1 MTKTTPQPT
10 PATRPQTR
18 VPVGV
23 HLVGSVP
30 LDSAEDVFRR
40 TSAALGDR
48 LRRIPD
54 GETGPRSDWILWQY
68 PVFSSRPEFE
78 IGPPGDGTYRALPKL
93 RVRGEVTFGNLGYAD
108 TAIASY
114 KTFARLKRDGVVPAH
129 CRFQLSL
136 PTPLAPISAFVDPE
150 FQATLEPVY
159 EAAVLAELGR
169 LLAVIPHDQL
179 AVQWDTR
186 FEFAMLEG
194 VAPAWF
200 SEIRG
205 GILER
210 LLRLARHVPA
220 GVELGF
226 HLCYG
231 DEAHGYFVAPRDMDK
246 LVSVANAL
254 AASLGRTLDWIH
266 MPVRAD
272 ADAAYFAPLSDLSL
286 PPQTELYLGLIHR
299 DGRCGER
306 IAAAQA
312 VFDGF
317 GIATD
322 CGWGRGGAAEV
333 ETLLERHAELSA
345 PLPEAVRAEG
355 GGVFSWPAGF
365 VPVLGEEWT
374 DAPIDTTALAY
385 DHVDQ
390 HGWYSNLEPS
400 VDEIAA
406 FLRDGD
412 VLMDYS
418 GGTGILLDRLRLRIF
433 ERPIGWLIVDA
444 SAKFLRVALEKY
456 RDDPRVALRLLHLV
470 REEKRLETLG
480 EVLPPDFQVDAIA
493 AVNAIHL
500 YPDLDEVA
508 ANWVRAL
515 KPGGRVFIN
524 SGNLRNP
531 RAAAGEWILDET
543 VWVIN
548 DLAEALVRSRPE
560 YAKYR
565 PVLDDEA
572 RMAAARQAARP
583 RLPAPAAAAVLHRCA
598 DRGGADDHRRARED
612 DRRPGRR
619 VVRTDD
625 RLPRRR
631 ARLGRRQ
638 PEARRGAADARGGR
652 RSPDDH
658 APRDRHDLQRAHGVQ
673 GVLDL
678 HHGGEMIDPRP
689 RVEGET
695 LHGARCSECGHAHAV
710 LVARCT
716 RCGGTLAPASF
727 GPAGTVW
734 STTTLHVAGNGRAA
748 PYTLA
753 YVDLD
758 EGPRVL
764 AHAGGRVSVAARVR
778 LAGTTAFGDPLVAA

>member
-1 MTKTTPQPT
+1 MTKTTPEPLV
-10 PATRPQTR
+10 AAVETRL
-18 VPVGV
+18 PVGA

-30 LDSAEDVFRR
+30 LDSAEEVFRR
-40 TSAALGDR
+40 AAEALGDR

-68 PVFSSRPEFE
+68 PVFSARPQFE

-93 RVRGEVTFGNLGYAD
+93 RLRAGEATVDFGNLGYAD
-108 TAIASY
+108 SAISSY
-114 KTFARLKRDGVVPAH
+114 KTFARLKRDGVVPSH

-150 FQATLEPVY
+150 FQALLEPIY
-159 EAAVLAELGR
+159 EARVLAELAR
-169 LLAVIPHDQL
+169 IVAEVPHDQL

-200 SEIRG
+200 SEVRG

-210 LLRLARHVPA
+210 LLRLARHVPV

-231 DEAHGYFVAPRDMDK
+231 DEAHGYFVAPRDVRK
-246 LVSVANAL
+246 LVEVANAL
-254 AASLGRTLDWIH
+254 SASLGRSLDWIH

-272 ADAAYFAPLSDLSL
+272 ADAAYFAPLTDLAL
-286 PPQTELYLGLIHR
+286 QPQTELYLGVIHR
-299 DGRCGER
+299 DGRSAER
-306 IAAAQA
+306 IACARQH
-312 VFDGF
+312 FDGF
-317 GIATD
+317 GAATD
-322 CGWGRGGAAEV
+322 CGWGRGGAAVV
-333 ETLLERHAELSA
+333 EELLGLHRSLSE
-345 PLPEAVRAEG
+345 PLPEALRRAG
-355 GGVFSWPAGF
+355 TGAFAWPAGF
-365 VPVLGEEWT
+365 APVLDEPWT
-374 DAPIDTTALAY
+374 TAEIDPTALAY

-412 VLMDYS
+412 ILMDYS

-433 ERPIGWLIVDA
+433 ERPVGWLIVDA

-456 RDDPRVALRLLHLV
+456 RDDPRVALRLLRFV
-470 REEKRLETLG
+470 REEKRLQTLS
-480 EVLPPDFQVDAIA
+480 EVVDLQVDAIA

-500 YPDLDEVA
+500 YPDLDDVA
-508 ANWVRAL
+508 ANWMRAL

-560 YAKYR
+560 YAQYR

-572 RMAAARQAARP
+572 RMAAHAKQRDRVFLKPRPLQFYLDALAGAGLSITDVREKTIVARVEEWFELMTAYHDAVLGWVGGNEKLDGRP
-583 RLPAPAAAAVLHRCA
+583 PAPEAVA
-598 DRGGADDHRRARED
+598 DRLKIMRHAIDTIFS
-612 DRRPGRR
+612 GR
-619 VVRTDD
+619 TEFK
-625 RLPRRR
+625 
-631 ARLGRRQ
+631 ACWTYITA
-638 PEARRGAADARGGR
+638 EK
-652 RSPDDH
+652 
-658 APRDRHDLQRAHGVQ
+658 
-673 GVLDL
+673 
-678 HHGGEMIDPRP
+678 
-689 RVEGET
+689 
-695 LHGARCSECGHAHAV
+695 
-710 LVARCT
+710 
-716 RCGGTLAPASF
+716 PA
-727 GPAGTVW
+727 
-734 STTTLHVAGNGRAA
+734 
-748 PYTLA
+748 
-753 YVDLD
+753 
-758 EGPRVL
+758 
-764 AHAGGRVSVAARVR
+764 
-778 LAGTTAFGDPLVAA
+778 